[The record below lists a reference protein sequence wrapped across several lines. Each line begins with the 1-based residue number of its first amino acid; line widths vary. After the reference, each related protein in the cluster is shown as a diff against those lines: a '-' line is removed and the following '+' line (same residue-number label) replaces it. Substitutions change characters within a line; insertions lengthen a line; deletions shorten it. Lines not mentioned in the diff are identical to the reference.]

1 MIINF
6 APTTYARAKVWTE
19 YPINDNLEY
28 YETVPKDG
36 WSPIRHNEHET
47 IFKPNELIDFF
58 DGFRCSPTVVEYA
71 QFDQGYYPKRA
82 YTLDRRNYKWV
93 RYGFEFEYYDGPRLK
108 LETNYSAINA
118 YKKAG
123 Y

>member
-1 MIINF
+1 MRERKSGLNTPQTIILN
-6 APTTYARAKVWTE
+6 
-19 YPINDNLEY
+19 I
-28 YETVPKDG
+28 
-36 WSPIRHNEHET
+36 IRPYLKMVGHLYGDNEHET

-71 QFDQGYYPKRA
+71 QFDQGYYPRRA

>member
-6 APTTYARAKVWTE
+6 APTTYARVKVWTE

-28 YETVPKDG
+28 YETVPKNG
-36 WSPIRHNEHET
+36 RSPIRHNEHET
-47 IFKPNELIDFF
+47 IFKSNQLIDFF
-58 DGFRCSPTVVEYA
+58 DGFLHSPKVVEYA
-71 QFDQGYYPKRA
+71 QFKQGYYPKRA

-93 RYGFEFEYYDGPRLK
+93 RYGFEFEYYDGQSLK
-108 LETNYSAINA
+108 LNTNYSAINA

>member
-6 APTTYARAKVWTE
+6 APTTYAKVKVWTE

-28 YETVPKDG
+28 YQTVPEDG
-36 WSPIRHNEHET
+36 WSTTRHEEHET

-58 DGFRCSPTVVEYA
+58 DGFRCSPEVVEYA
-71 QFDQGYYPKRA
+71 QFKQGYYPKRA

-93 RYGFEFEYYDGPRLK
+93 RYGFEFEYYDGP
-108 LETNYSAINA
+108 NVDMHYNADAIRA
-118 YKKAG
+118 YKQAG

>member
-6 APTTYARAKVWTE
+6 APTTYAKAKVWTE

-28 YETVPKDG
+28 YETVPEDG
-36 WSPIRHNEHET
+36 WSATRHEEHET

-58 DGFRCSPTVVEYA
+58 DGFLCSPTVVEYA
-71 QFDQGYYPKRA
+71 QFKQGYYPKRA

-93 RYGFEFEYYDGPRLK
+93 RYGFEFEYYDGPK
-108 LETNYSAINA
+108 VDMCYNADAIRA
-118 YKKAG
+118 YKQAG

>member
-6 APTTYARAKVWTE
+6 ATTTYARVKVWTE

-28 YETVPKDG
+28 YETVPEHG
-36 WSPIRHNEHET
+36 WSATRHNEHED
-47 IFKPNELIDFF
+47 IFKPNDLIDFF
-58 DGFRCSPTVVEYA
+58 DGFLYSPEVVEYA
-71 QFDQGYYPKRA
+71 QFKQGYYPKRA
-82 YTLDRRNYKWV
+82 YYLDRRDYKWV
-93 RYGFEFEYYDGPRLK
+93 RYGFEFEYYDGPGLK

-118 YKKAG
+118 YKQAG

>member
-6 APTTYARAKVWTE
+6 APTTYAKVKVWTE

-28 YETVPKDG
+28 Y
-36 WSPIRHNEHET
+36 ET

-58 DGFRCSPTVVEYA
+58 DGFRCSPTVVEYG
-71 QFDQGYYPKRA
+71 QFKQGYYPKRA
-82 YTLDRRNYKWV
+82 YTLDRHNYKWV

-108 LETNYSAINA
+108 LEMNYSAINA